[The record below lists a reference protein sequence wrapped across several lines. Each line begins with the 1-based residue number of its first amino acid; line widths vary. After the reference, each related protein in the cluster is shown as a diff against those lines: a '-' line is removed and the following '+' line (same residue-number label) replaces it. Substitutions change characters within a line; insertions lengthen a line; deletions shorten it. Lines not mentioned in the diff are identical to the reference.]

1 MHDGRV
7 KGKKKTGSIVEIS
20 LAERHGR
27 DYARASP
34 GRRKFSSPSSSRERD
49 SLKGNI
55 GVGDQLG
62 KGCEAGVGAVLV
74 VVLPGNGDCRL

>member
-1 MHDGRV
+1 MFVGRI
-7 KGKKKTGSIVEIS
+7 KGNKKTGSIVEIS

-27 DYARASP
+27 DYARESP
-34 GRRKFSSPSSSRERD
+34 GRKFSSPSSSRERD

-55 GVGDQLG
+55 RVGDQLG